1 MGYNEGIN
9 MHWER
14 SYFAMNKPNIAVAS
28 LIYGDPSI
36 PGFNYTNAVLRA
48 GGRPF
53 MVSNVDSAE
62 EAQYI
67 YDHFDGLLLTD
78 REGSVVLKGIEGDVR
93 PYNGTDYTYYGP
105 ADCEIKENTDGTV
118 DYNFKLREDLKFS
131 DGEPLTAANRR
142 RWQNAVGYVSQH
154 VFLLD
159 GTLLENWPESNIFSI
174 ISSGDAVARVLPAAW
189 GYHRNGCDR
198 FLPATRNAEELADL
212 DALGAEFGP
221 TPLVVS
227 SLATAEDT
235 SALINI
241 VAKFC
246 VSRENFHQKY
256 EAAIMDMIQCA
267 FIRSEKE
274 VVDGYILS
282 DGEIVERLQSLSHM
296 KEIDYW
302 QIVGSVWAASTMS
315 RPILERYG
323 QNVPLLA
330 RQILIPVLAVGLCYG
345 IETDVVQMVAQYIIR
360 LLTARGE
367 LDSVLRAAFCH
378 HPENYI
384 SLMEYYAPEEHGME
398 PFTRK

>member
-1 MGYNEGIN
+1 
-9 MHWER
+9 
-14 SYFAMNKPNIAVAS
+14 VA
-28 LIYGDPSI
+28 
-36 PGFNYTNAVLRA
+36 N
-48 GGRPF
+48 
-53 MVSNVDSAE
+53 
-62 EAQYI
+62 
-67 YDHFDGLLLTD
+67 
-78 REGSVVLKGIEGDVR
+78 
-93 PYNGTDYTYYGP
+93 
-105 ADCEIKENTDGTV
+105 
-118 DYNFKLREDLKFS
+118 
-131 DGEPLTAANRR
+131 LTAARIRQQLPQIAQENTFVYTFAAPAALTAADRPDL
-142 RWQNAVGYVSQH
+142 QADYDNDHTA
-154 VFLLD
+154 D
-159 GTLLENWPESNIFSI
+159 GGLKTDWDVSNIFNI
-174 ISSGDAVARVLPAAW
+174 ISSGDIVARVMPEEW

-221 TPLVVS
+221 TPLVIS

-235 SALINI
+235 SALIDI

-267 FIRSEKE
+267 FLRSEKE

-384 SLMEYYAPEEHGME
+384 SLMEYYTPEEHGME

>member
-1 MGYNEGIN
+1 M
-9 MHWER
+9 
-14 SYFAMNKPNIAVAS
+14 
-28 LIYGDPSI
+28 
-36 PGFNYTNAVLRA
+36 
-48 GGRPF
+48 
-53 MVSNVDSAE
+53 
-62 EAQYI
+62 
-67 YDHFDGLLLTD
+67 
-78 REGSVVLKGIEGDVR
+78 SV
-93 PYNGTDYTYYGP
+93 
-105 ADCEIKENTDGTV
+105 EI
-118 DYNFKLREDLKFS
+118 LDLAALA
-131 DGEPLTAANRR
+131 LTAVFFALLYYLHRKKHVDFGVR
-142 RWQNAVGYVSQH
+142 TILAVGLGLIVGLVFKGHHTYVAAVGTIYAH
-154 VFLLD
+154 VVSAVVI
-159 GTLLENWPESNIFSI
+159 TLLIFSI

-221 TPLVVS
+221 TPLVIS

-267 FIRSEKE
+267 FLRSEKE

>member
-1 MGYNEGIN
+1 MRLLWKLLRCHLS
-9 MHWER
+9 M
-14 SYFAMNKPNIAVAS
+14 AQTV
-28 LIYGDPSI
+28 
-36 PGFNYTNAVLRA
+36 GFTLA
-48 GGRPF
+48 GLVG
-53 MVSNVDSAE
+53 MAIV
-62 EAQYI
+62 
-67 YDHFDGLLLTD
+67 
-78 REGSVVLKGIEGDVR
+78 
-93 PYNGTDYTYYGP
+93 
-105 ADCEIKENTDGTV
+105 
-118 DYNFKLREDLKFS
+118 
-131 DGEPLTAANRR
+131 LTALQAYR
-142 RWQNAVGYVSQH
+142 
-154 VFLLD
+154 D
-159 GTLLENWPESNIFSI
+159 
-174 ISSGDAVARVLPAAW
+174 VLPVF
-189 GYHRNGCDR
+189 DR
-198 FLPATRNAEELADL
+198 PDSFMRGDYLVLSKQVGALQAIGLGSSDFTAEELADL

-221 TPLVVS
+221 TPLVIS

-235 SALINI
+235 SALIDI

-267 FIRSEKE
+267 FLRSEKE